1 MVKDV
6 QIRAHFEKIVWVSV
20 GQEPD
25 LRELQES
32 IHMQLATAVIPDA
45 ASAPALV
52 MSALRDAAKGFRVLL
67 VLDDIWDPC
76 HEKPLNCIYADN
88 GSRLL
93 VTTRIRGLLKN
104 SSEVS
109 VGVLSENEAFELLLS
124 SASMGEECIQEGG
137 SEHRVSM
144 DAWMLYLLFSSS
156 FSSFSP
162 SFPFILCSPTVVRL
176 TRIIPTHFWHIYI
189 PSKTIV
195 LV

>member
-25 LRELQES
+25 LRELQEN
-32 IHMQLATAVIPDA
+32 IHMQIATAVIPDA
-45 ASAPALV
+45 ASAPPLV

-76 HEKPLNCIYADN
+76 HEKPLNCICADN

-109 VGVLSENEAFELLLS
+109 VGVLSQNEAFELLLS

-144 DAWMLYLLFSSS
+144 DALSS
-156 FSSFSP
+156 FLFLFFFFFSFFSLYSLEP
-162 SFPFILCSPTVVRL
+162 HSVRL
-176 TRIIPTHFWHIYI
+176 IRIIPTHFWYIYI

>member
-109 VGVLSENEAFELLLS
+109 VGTTPMICSEREKDRILLLRAFS
-124 SASMGEECIQEGG
+124 IPE
-137 SEHRVSM
+137 
-144 DAWMLYLLFSSS
+144 LFTL
-156 FSSFSP
+156 FD
-162 SFPFILCSPTVVRL
+162 
-176 TRIIPTHFWHIYI
+176 
-189 PSKTIV
+189 
-195 LV
+195 